1 MSADRLDLAEIAA
14 RAWPQITGAPVPVM
28 IRENAVFPVETTAG
42 PHALRLHR
50 PGYHDDAA
58 LASELAW
65 MAMLARGGVPVP
77 VPMALE
83 GGGFL
88 HTGTRRASLLSWEEG
103 SPLARAVSPW
113 PCKARSGGW
122 SFTPSDG
129 RWR

>member
-1 MSADRLDLAEIAA
+1 MSAYLLDLAEIAA
-14 RAWPQITGAPVPVM
+14 RAWPLITGAPVPVM
-28 IRENAVFPVETTAG
+28 IRENAVFRVETTAG

-65 MAMLARGGVPVP
+65 MAMLARGG
-77 VPMALE
+77 
-83 GGGFL
+83 G
-88 HTGTRRASLLSWEEG
+88 R
-103 SPLARAVSPW
+103 
-113 PCKARSGGW
+113 